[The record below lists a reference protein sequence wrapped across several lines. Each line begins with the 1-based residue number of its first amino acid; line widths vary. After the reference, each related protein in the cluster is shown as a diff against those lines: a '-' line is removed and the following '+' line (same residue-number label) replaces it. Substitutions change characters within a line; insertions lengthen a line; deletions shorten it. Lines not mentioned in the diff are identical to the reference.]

1 MKFKRLMSFLIITM
15 LMLSLCACGQS
26 PEPQKEEPAKVEE
39 STEKVEETPEEP
51 AKEEGLSGT
60 IEVWSWDV
68 ALKSLQ
74 IAADNFKKLH
84 PNVEF
89 IFEDMGTDQIYDR
102 MLTGLATSTGM
113 PDVVSLEGERVCVY
127 ASKFPE
133 GFEDL
138 TAYMNKDDF
147 LAVKVAECEINGKMR
162 GVPWDSGPC
171 GVFYRTD
178 IFEEAGVVAEDIK
191 TWDDFIE
198 AGKKI
203 DKLGVKMLP
212 VAVSRN
218 DTMFRILLSQLDGFY
233 FDGEGNTVLNND
245 SAKKAMAI
253 VKKMNDAGIIYDNVN
268 WDGLVTCTKESKVA
282 TVVNAVWWAGTLQ
295 DECQNLEGKWAVM
308 PLPKV
313 DGTSHR
319 GAVNGGSNIVVPAA
333 AQNKEA
339 AIAFATFAMT
349 DKDSVIAGF
358 KDYGLYPS
366 YIPTYEEEIFN
377 LDVPYF
383 NNQKIWKVFN
393 EVGQEVPSMNYT
405 DKFSEVNDIV
415 VNAQARIL
423 LKGAEVD
430 ATMEDLQKEVVN
442 MIGK

>member
-1 MKFKRLMSFLIITM
+1 MKFKKILSFLVIAMM
-15 LMLSLCACGQS
+15 LISLCACSGTKVQEEAK
-26 PEPQKEEPAKVEE
+26 PEPVENNQTTTNEEE
-39 STEKVEETPEEP
+39 SEP
-51 AKEEGLSGT
+51 IDEGLTGT

-74 IAADNFKKLH
+74 IAAEKFKEIH

-89 IFEDMGTDQIYDR
+89 VFEDMGTDQIYDR
-102 MLTGLATSTGM
+102 MLTGLATGTGM
-113 PDVVSLEGERVCVY
+113 PDVVSLEGERVTVY

-138 TAYMNKDDF
+138 SSYVNKEDF
-147 LAVKVAECEINGKMR
+147 LPVKVAECEINGKMR

-178 IFEEAGVVAEDIK
+178 IFEQAGINPDDVK

-198 AGKKI
+198 AGKEI
-203 DKLGVKMLP
+203 DKLGIKMLP

-218 DTMFRILLSQLDGFY
+218 DTMFRIILSQLNGFY
-233 FDGEGNTVLNND
+233 FDANGNTVLD
-245 SAKKAMAI
+245 SDVAKKAMTI

-268 WDGLVTCTKESKVA
+268 WDGLVTCTKEGKVA

-313 DGTSHR
+313 EGTSHR
-319 GAVNGGSNIVVPAA
+319 GAVNGGSNIVVPASA
-333 AQNKEA
+333 NNKEA

-349 DKDSVIAGF
+349 DNDSVVAGF
-358 KDYGLYPS
+358 KEYGLYPS
-366 YIPTYEEEIFN
+366 YIPTYEQEIFN
-377 LDVPYF
+377 LEVPYF
-383 NNQKIWKVFN
+383 NNQKIWKIFN

-405 DKFSEVNDIV
+405 DNFAEVNDIV

-423 LKGAEVD
+423 LKDAEVD
-430 ATMEDLQKEVVN
+430 STMDDLQLEVVN

>member
-1 MKFKRLMSFLIITM
+1 MRFKKFISFLVIAMLLMSLG
-15 LMLSLCACGQS
+15 ACVKPDDNKPSASDQQTEENQPGQ
-26 PEPQKEEPAKVEE
+26 AEE
-39 STEKVEETPEEP
+39 STAEET
-51 AKEEGLSGT
+51 GLSGT

-74 IAADNFKKLH
+74 IAADNFKKIH
-84 PNVEF
+84 PDVEF
-89 IFEDMGTDQIYDR
+89 VFEDMGTDQIYDR
-102 MLTGLATSTGM
+102 MLTGLATGSGM
-113 PDVVSLEGERVCVY
+113 PDVVSLEGERVTVY

-138 TAYMNKDDF
+138 SSHVTKSDF
-147 LAVKVAECEINGKMR
+147 LPVKVAECEINGKLR

-178 IFEEAGVVAEDIK
+178 IFEEAGVKAEDIK

-233 FDGEGNTVLNND
+233 FDADGNTVLD
-245 SAKKAMAI
+245 SDAAKKAMGI

-268 WDGLVTCTKESKVA
+268 WDGLVTCTGEGKVA

-308 PLPKV
+308 PLPRV
-313 DGTSHR
+313 DGKSHR
-319 GAVNGGSNIVVPAA
+319 GAVNGGSNIVVPASS
-333 AQNKEA
+333 QNKEA
-339 AIAFATFAMT
+339 AIAFAVFAMT
-349 DKDSVIAGF
+349 DTDTVIEGF
-358 KDYGLYPS
+358 KQYGLYPS
-366 YIPTYEEEIFN
+366 YIPTYDQEIFS

-383 NNQKIWKVFN
+383 NNQKIWKIFN

-405 DKFSEVNDIV
+405 DNFSEVNDIV

-430 ATMEDLQKEVVN
+430 STMDDLQKEVVN